1 MQKKKKFKFRHLV
14 IVLLSLLV
22 AIPVCTFY
30 FFYNKLNTPTTA
42 EGEQSYES
50 QFESVDGITNILLLG
65 TDGREKELAYR
76 SDCMMIATIDSNNKN
91 VKLTSLARDT
101 YVNIPGK
108 GMGKLNASY
117 FWGKEDLLFQTI
129 EENFQVKLDKYIQ
142 VDFDDLMNIIF
153 ILGGVEVD
161 IQKHEVDITNKYI
174 VESYN
179 QCTYPEKGE
188 MKLLTKTGKQVI
200 NGYQAIAYTRIRM
213 TDSAIH
219 RDARQREVMLSVIN
233 KMKEKSFSEY
243 PHIMNTLLP
252 YVSTNLKPKD
262 IINLAFTAYNF
273 KPLTVKQGQFPI
285 IDDVHVKG
293 GIYKRAGWVWLYDL
307 NSRQVLQDF
316 INKDINMKEHDYLK
330 DNSNIQ
336 LNY

>member
-161 IQKHEVDITNKYI
+161 VQKHEVDITNKYI
-174 VESYN
+174 VESYE
-179 QCTYPEKGE
+179 QCTYPDKGE

-219 RDARQREVMLSVIN
+219 RDARQREVMLSIID

-243 PHIMNTLLP
+243 PHIMN
-252 YVSTNLKPKD
+252 
-262 IINLAFTAYNF
+262 
-273 KPLTVKQGQFPI
+273 
-285 IDDVHVKG
+285 VKG
-293 GIYKRAGWVWLYDL
+293 TEPPVPFKI
-307 NSRQVLQDF
+307 
-316 INKDINMKEHDYLK
+316 
-330 DNSNIQ
+330 
-336 LNY
+336 